1 MRRLPPSRETLAF
14 GSLAAV
20 LLTLGA
26 LFRTA
31 ESVAECM
38 SGNSVKCFE
47 CNSREDFRCNDPFN
61 WTTLPPVEDCTGC
74 CVKMVQEIGT
84 QKEFIRRTCTNY
96 IEINLFI
103 VDHVCMKEKRGKGKA
118 CYCET
123 NECNGAVEILHL
135 PQWSLLVLA
144 LAIPSIRASMES
156 F

>member
-84 QKEFIRRTCTNY
+84 QSAILKRTCTTH
-96 IEINLFI
+96 IRINFFM
-103 VDHVCMKEKRGKGKA
+103 VGHVCMSESNNRGHM
-118 CYCET
+118 CFCEADL
-123 NECNGAVEILHL
+123 CNGAC
-135 PQWSLLVLA
+135 SLLPSAATSMLSILLA
-144 LAIPSIRASMES
+144 WKSSR
-156 F
+156 